1 VSTSGDEKL
10 PSSINFHWIKSQF
23 FRVIHTDGAFGG
35 LTPQGDIFLSVYNER
50 APLPDVT
57 VQAVE
62 KGQLGAEITE
72 KRVGKEGI
80 IRELE
85 VGLVM
90 DLRVAKSIHDWLKQR
105 IEILEQLQ
113 LAQKPRSVAQESE
126 TRK

>member
-1 VSTSGDEKL
+1 MSPLDNDKL
-10 PSSINFHWIKSQF
+10 PASISFHWIKSQF
-23 FRVIHTDGAFGG
+23 FRVIHADGAFGG
-35 LTPQGDIFLSVYNER
+35 LTPQGDIFLSVFNER

-62 KGQLGAEITE
+62 NGQLGPEITE

-90 DLRVAKSIHDWLKQR
+90 DLRVAKSVRDWLQQR
-105 IEILEQLQ
+105 IEVLEQLQ
-113 LAQKPRSVAQESE
+113 QSQNSGQPVEE
-126 TRK
+126 TRTTK